1 MKKKSKRDTIKKDKG
16 EMKKMRIVVKI
27 IAIFIMAILLIYS
40 CADIVQ
46 ANQQGE
52 IVLVLDPGHGGK
64 MTGAVNNKLG
74 IIERDATLKIAR
86 YLRDYLKEYEGIR
99 VIMTH
104 DGLPSDYEMELAPR
118 GMVARN
124 NKANMLISLHLNDY
138 STPYEH
144 GAEVYVTAN
153 TLLPKYHE
161 ESAKFGEMVLEELS
175 KLGIAKRKVKTRLC
189 GDTGPKW
196 EYSDG
201 TVADYYGVIRYPMKG
216 DGEDRGVDL
225 AKGEGI
231 PGVIIEHCFINDS
244 DERFIDSEEDLK
256 NLARADCNAIVKYYK
271 LDKKDP
277 KRVSSITLN
286 KQKMMLIVGRKE
298 TLQAVVKPDTAVNKK
313 VIWSSSNPEIA
324 TVSTNG
330 ELTARKEGI
339 VTITAKTEDRG
350 KEASCTVT
358 VQEIK
363 VTFPKTETNLLEGKK
378 VQLQPDITP
387 EEIANQP
394 LTWKSS
400 DETVATVSKNGLIT
414 ALKEGTTTITASL
427 EKENKQATIKV
438 NVHKLKE
445 GQNIESNSL
454 REANGILSKIG
465 EKVSVKEFKDKWKN
479 SNNLELIVKD
489 KNGNALKDENYI
501 TTNTQ
506 IEIRTIQESKV
517 IQEYT
522 CLIYGDVNGD
532 GKISALDYAYIKNHI
547 MDIQKITKEIEKK
560 AANINEDEKISAL
573 DYAYIKNHIMDIQKI
588 ELK

>member
-1 MKKKSKRDTIKKDKG
+1 
-16 EMKKMRIVVKI
+16 MRITVKI
-27 IAIFIMAILLIYS
+27 IAVFIMAILLVYS

-46 ANQQGE
+46 ASTVNE

-86 YLRDYLKEYEGIR
+86 YLRDYLNEYEGIR

-161 ESAKFGEMVLEELS
+161 ESKKFGNLVLDELS
-175 KLGIAKRKVKTRLC
+175 KLGIAKRSVKTRLC
-189 GDTGPKW
+189 GDRGPKW

-201 TVADYYGVIRYPMKG
+201 TIADYYGVIRYPMKG
-216 DGEDRGVDL
+216 DGEDRGADL

-244 DERFIDSEEDLK
+244 DEQFIDSEDDLQK
-256 NLARADCNAIVKYYK
+256 LARADCNAIVSYYK

-286 KQKMMLIVGRKE
+286 KQKMTLIAGRKE

-313 VIWSSSNPEIA
+313 VIWSSSNTDIA
-324 TVSTNG
+324 TVSGNG
-330 ELTARKEGI
+330 EITAKKEGT

-358 VQEIK
+358 IQEVK
-363 VTFPKTETNLLEGKK
+363 VTFPKAETNLLEEKRL
-378 VQLQPDITP
+378 QLQPNITP
-387 EEIANQP
+387 EEVANES

-400 DETVATVSKNGLIT
+400 DETVATVSETGLVT
-414 ALKEGTTTITASL
+414 ALKEGTTTITARL

-438 NVHKLKE
+438 NVHKLEE
-445 GQNIESNSL
+445 GQKIETDSL
-454 REANGILSKIG
+454 KETNGILSKIG
-465 EKVSVKEFKDKWKN
+465 EKISVKEFRKKIN
-479 SNNLELIVKD
+479 VSNGLEVIVKD
-489 KNGNALKDENYI
+489 EKGNELKEDNYI

-506 IEIRTIQESKV
+506 IQVRTNNQKKV
-517 IQEYT
+517 VQEYT

-547 MDIQKITKEIEKK
+547 MDVQKITKPLEKK
-560 AANINEDEKISAL
+560 AANVNEDEKISAL
-573 DYAYIKNHIMDIQKI
+573 DYAYIKNHIMDVQKI